1 MLNKISQIWL
11 MMNKSSTSTITLTP
25 TLITEMKPAEVLY
38 QMREMRDI
46 WREQDFRFTADQ
58 QAKYDDLKAQRRDRI
73 QYFYDND
80 LVQKGPKVVKKVE
93 AEQEEE

>member
-1 MLNKISQIWL
+1 M
-11 MMNKSSTSTITLTP
+11 ITLTP
-25 TLITEMKPAEVLY
+25 TSITEMKPAEVLY
-38 QMREMRDI
+38 QMREMRDT

-80 LVQKGPKVVKKVE
+80 LVQKGPKVAKKVE
-93 AEQEEE
+93 PEQEEE

>member
-1 MLNKISQIWL
+1 M
-11 MMNKSSTSTITLTP
+11 ITLTP
-25 TLITEMKPAEVLY
+25 TSITEMKPAEVLY
-38 QMREMRDI
+38 QMREMRDT

-80 LVQKGPKVVKKVE
+80 LEQKGPKVVKKVE

>member
-1 MLNKISQIWL
+1 M
-11 MMNKSSTSTITLTP
+11 ITLILTS
-25 TLITEMKPAEVLY
+25 ITEMKPAEVLY
-38 QMREMRDI
+38 QMREMRDT

>member
-1 MLNKISQIWL
+1 M
-11 MMNKSSTSTITLTP
+11 ITLTP
-25 TLITEMKPAEVLY
+25 TSITEMKPAEVLY
-38 QMREMRDI
+38 QMREMRDT
-46 WREQDFRFTADQ
+46 WREQDFRFNADH
-58 QAKYDDLKAQRRDRI
+58 QAKSDDLKAQRRDRI

>member
-1 MLNKISQIWL
+1 M
-11 MMNKSSTSTITLTP
+11 ITLTP
-25 TLITEMKPAEVLY
+25 TSITEMKPAEVLY
-38 QMREMRDI
+38 QMREMRDT

-73 QYFYDND
+73 QYFHDND

>member
-1 MLNKISQIWL
+1 M
-11 MMNKSSTSTITLTP
+11 ITLTP
-25 TLITEMKPAEVLY
+25 TSITEMKPAEVLY
-38 QMREMRDI
+38 QMREMRDT

-80 LVQKGPKVVKKVE
+80 LVQKGPKVTKKVE
-93 AEQEEE
+93 VEQEEE